1 MILVT
6 GASGNVGRQ
15 VVDQLVTAGET
26 VRAVSRHP
34 GRVAWPDGVEA
45 VSGDLAA
52 GLSAEVFDGV
62 TALHLFPVPE
72 RAAEV
77 VGAAEAAGVRHVTV
91 LSSLAADSAEHG
103 PLSRRHLDVEQ
114 AVAAS
119 TLSWTFV
126 RPGMFMTNT
135 RQWAPLIRAE
145 GVVRQPYPDSTTAP
159 IHEVDIAAV
168 AVAALLDPDRHAGHA
183 YDLSGPEALSQL
195 DRVAVL
201 SRVIGRELRF
211 VELSRDEARA
221 DLLASPWMSEGL
233 ADALL
238 GLMAATV
245 GHRDGLVLP
254 GVEEVTGR
262 PGRTFERWVQE
273 HREEFLPSA

>member
-15 VVDQLVTAGET
+15 VVEQLVAAGEP

-34 GRVAWPDGVEA
+34 ERVDWPEGVQA

-52 GLSAEVFDGV
+52 GLPAEVFDGV
-62 TALHLFPVPE
+62 IALHLFPVPD
-72 RAAEV
+72 RAADV
-77 VGAAEAAGVRHVTV
+77 VEAAEAAGVRHVTV
-91 LSSLAADSAEHG
+91 LSSLAADAAEHG

-119 TLSWTFV
+119 GMSWTFV

-145 GVVRQPYPDSTTAP
+145 GVVRQPYPDSTAAP
-159 IHEVDIAAV
+159 IHEADIAAV
-168 AVAALLDPDRHAGHA
+168 TVAALLDPGRHAGRA

-221 DLLASPWMSEGL
+221 DLLTSPWMNEGV
-233 ADALL
+233 ADAVL

-245 GHRDGLVLP
+245 GQREGLVLP

-262 PGRTFERWVQE
+262 AGRSFESWVQE
-273 HREEFLPSA
+273 HREEFLASA